1 MENVSTGLKWAIG
14 IILTLLIVAAGIS
27 VFMVTQ
33 GYFQRGQEQAVS
45 QSAALAQSEF
55 NNYENTTITGTDVLE
70 AIKRYKD
77 RPFFSI
83 EMKTRLM
90 TVYNNA
96 NETANC
102 YSAAATSVSV
112 TCTTRVTHE
121 LMTDQTKDS
130 YVNPTARFKSSI
142 YKDGNGVIR
151 HIRFEQTK

>member
-45 QSAALAQSEF
+45 QSVALAQSEF
-55 NNYENTTITGTDVLE
+55 NNYENTTVTGTDVLE

-83 EMKTRLM
+83 EMKTLLM
-90 TVYNNA
+90 TGYNHA
-96 NETANC
+96 TDKKC
-102 YSAAATSVSV
+102 YSAANPSVSV
-112 TCTTRVTHE
+112 TCTTLVTHT
-121 LMTDQTKDS
+121 LMTDQTQAT

-151 HIRFEQTK
+151 HIRFEQQ